1 MRMSE
6 LLNEVNRFELDEG
19 FSPKEIKMAI
29 GIASDPRYKGG
40 NMTGATNAIDK
51 IKKGL
56 SDHPKVAAVLRRQN
70 EDTNEA
76 VSPAQQAAIA
86 ISKKE
91 KAKEEGVELDEYLT
105 PDEKKLIA
113 KMYDKKGNL
122 TPLGKKVMDYK
133 IKKEEVENTEE
144 GFSSDAQRRA
154 AFASGYKAKGKKGKK
169 DKKEEVDESTKEYAK
184 SMEKMANKAKKDQL
198 TSKDLDTL
206 AKLVQLMQ
214 KQTKEEIEEVEET
227 LDKED
232 EPKLKRIVKK
242 LKKASDAHA
251 GQASDLEKA
260 MSESKM
266 KELASKIADVY
277 MNMKKDS
284 TMKPFADKFR
294 ADVKKSLDIRKS
306 LEKVLPDYVGGGKIT
321 DLVKEEDELDETM
334 EDEFGERKAPK
345 VDPAKYAAHMAK
357 SKKPKRMSST
367 QKTLSSISKRA
378 DKMSREEI
386 DLDNEDESCYID
398 EDSQSRMKD
407 SAMNALHR
415 LVQSKG
421 SKSSLGSHAFEI
433 AKSYENLDG
442 RELEKMYVDKYG
454 MPEEDVK
461 VIEGY
466 FPEGKSS
473 TGYEL
478 FHNTLGGAI
487 DTAVSHAKSKFGIS
501 ISDEERMDKV
511 GLGPRKPSKGK
522 TNSYRL
528 MGTDKSG
535 KSKGVQVQVYNMGNK
550 FELNMYKES
559 IDEEVE
565 LDEAGSQGMFLVI
578 QGPGDNNQK
587 VVSIHK
593 RKQEAIKARNSW
605 NDKNGDGVKKGK
617 RDKPIPA
624 HLARVFAVGEFAT
637 TNGKPDSYKVGD
649 SVSYTS
655 FQRSL
660 VKEEVE
666 LDEKNMK
673 IGSIDFQLFDSMK
686 GSKTTNMAMN
696 KEIGRA
702 SQMKDYKTA
711 RAYMDKVQRKYS
723 KFGAEDSEPERTI
736 DAVLK
741 KSFKES
747 IDEASKEGTI
757 KIIDL
762 GKGKGF
768 QLQRM
773 TKGKFVNQGKPYKSQ
788 KDAEKVR
795 KDGQHS
801 MQFETIDESV
811 KFAGMPAG
819 LSKERIKADRDV
831 YAQVLGIKEA
841 IDPADFD
848 ISATGKDKEQADK
861 NVLIQLSKVI
871 TLKNAHKGVEF
882 ADGSKQKVHP
892 NVAAAALSMHQKLR
906 RTDQKDAFQ
915 NKIGKS
921 YKDLLNAVKG
931 K

>member
-1 MRMSE
+1 MSE

-70 EDTNEA
+70 EDFE
-76 VSPAQQAAIA
+76 
-86 ISKKE
+86 E
-91 KAKEEGVELDEYLT
+91 K
-105 PDEKKLIA
+105 
-113 KMYDKKGNL
+113 
-122 TPLGKKVMDYK
+122 
-133 IKKEEVENTEE
+133 EE

-154 AFASGYKAKGKKGKK
+154 AFASGYKEKGKK
-169 DKKEEVDESTKEYAK
+169 KKEEEIDE
-184 SMEKMANKAKKDQL
+184 
-198 TSKDLDTL
+198 
-206 AKLVQLMQ
+206 
-214 KQTKEEIEEVEET
+214 
-227 LDKED
+227 
-232 EPKLKRIVKK
+232 
-242 LKKASDAHA
+242 
-251 GQASDLEKA
+251 G
-260 MSESKM
+260 KM

-321 DLVKEEDELDETM
+321 DLVKEKAMDETM

-345 VDPAKYAAHMAK
+345 VDPAKFAAFMDK
-357 SKKPKRMSST
+357 KKKPKRMSST
-367 QKTLSSISKRA
+367 QKALSSISKRA
-378 DKMSREEI
+378 DKMSREET

-407 SAMNALHR
+407 SAIDALHK

-421 SKSSLGSHAFEI
+421 SKASLGSHAFTI
-433 AKSYENLDG
+433 AKSYENLNG
-442 RELEKMYVDKYG
+442 RELEKMYVDKHG
-454 MPEEDVK
+454 IPEEDVK

-487 DTAVSHAKSKFGIS
+487 ETAVSHAKSKFGIS

-511 GLGPRKPSKGK
+511 GMGPRKPSKGK

-559 IDEEVE
+559 VDEEVE
-565 LDEAGSQGMFLVI
+565 IDEAISMKGSVMQYYYVDPKG
-578 QGPGDNNQK
+578 
-587 VVSIHK
+587 VV
-593 RKQEAIKARNSW
+593 Q
-605 NDKNGDGVKKGK
+605 
-617 RDKPIPA
+617 
-624 HLARVFAVGEFAT
+624 AVGSKDAMRKMNVKQAKDGNKGGSFSQ
-637 TNGKPDSYKVGD
+637 NLKKYKVGD
-649 SVSYTS
+649 KIKEEIELDEMFDYAIIDGDNKIIGLYKGKDAKKHAQLNLKGAEKQLSVKKP
-655 FQRSL
+655 
-660 VKEEVE
+660 VKIAPVSKKKVGDTVIGIGEEVE
-666 LDEKNMK
+666 
-673 IGSIDFQLFDSMK
+673 
-686 GSKTTNMAMN
+686 
-696 KEIGRA
+696 
-702 SQMKDYKTA
+702 
-711 RAYMDKVQRKYS
+711 
-723 KFGAEDSEPERTI
+723 
-736 DAVLK
+736 
-741 KSFKES
+741 

-757 KIIDL
+757 RIIDL
-762 GKGKGF
+762 ARQNNPEVRKQLNVANAGNKGY
-768 QLQRM
+768 QVQRM
-773 TKGKFVNQGKPYKSQ
+773 TKGKFVNQGKPYKSA

-801 MQFETIDESV
+801 MQFETIEDANALAMELGESV

-819 LSKERIKADRDV
+819 LSKARIKADRDV

-841 IDPADFD
+841 IDPADLD
-848 ISATGKDKEQADK
+848 IKSTMVDRAQAD
-861 NVLIQLSKVI
+861 NNIMIQLRKVI
-871 TLKNAHKGVEF
+871 SLRNAHKGVEF
-882 ADGSKQKVHP
+882 ADGSKQKVNP
-892 NVAAAALSMHQKLR
+892 NVAAAAITMQQKLR
-906 RTDQKDAFQ
+906 RTDEKDAFQ
-915 NKIGKS
+915 KKISKS

>member
-1 MRMSE
+1 MSE

-70 EDTNEA
+70 EDFE
-76 VSPAQQAAIA
+76 
-86 ISKKE
+86 E
-91 KAKEEGVELDEYLT
+91 K
-105 PDEKKLIA
+105 
-113 KMYDKKGNL
+113 
-122 TPLGKKVMDYK
+122 
-133 IKKEEVENTEE
+133 EE

-154 AFASGYKAKGKKGKK
+154 AFASGYKEKGKK
-169 DKKEEVDESTKEYAK
+169 KKEE
-184 SMEKMANKAKKDQL
+184 
-198 TSKDLDTL
+198 
-206 AKLVQLMQ
+206 
-214 KQTKEEIEEVEET
+214 EI
-227 LDKED
+227 
-232 EPKLKRIVKK
+232 
-242 LKKASDAHA
+242 
-251 GQASDLEKA
+251 
-260 MSESKM
+260 
-266 KELASKIADVY
+266 
-277 MNMKKDS
+277 
-284 TMKPFADKFR
+284 
-294 ADVKKSLDIRKS
+294 
-306 LEKVLPDYVGGGKIT
+306 
-321 DLVKEEDELDETM
+321 DETM

-345 VDPAKYAAHMAK
+345 VDPAKFAAFMDK
-357 SKKPKRMSST
+357 KKKPKRMSST
-367 QKTLSSISKRA
+367 QKALSSISKRA
-378 DKMSREEI
+378 DKMSREET

-407 SAMNALHR
+407 SAIDALHK

-421 SKSSLGSHAFEI
+421 SKASLGSHAFTI
-433 AKSYENLDG
+433 AKSYENLNG
-442 RELEKMYVDKYG
+442 RELEKMYVDKHG
-454 MPEEDVK
+454 IPEEDVK

-466 FPEGKSS
+466 FPEAKSS

-487 DTAVSHAKSKFGIS
+487 ETAVSHAKSKFGIS

-511 GLGPRKPSKGK
+511 GMGPRKPSKGK

-559 IDEEVE
+559 VDEEVE
-565 LDEAGSQGMFLVI
+565 IDEAISMKGSVMQYYYVDPKG
-578 QGPGDNNQK
+578 
-587 VVSIHK
+587 VV
-593 RKQEAIKARNSW
+593 Q
-605 NDKNGDGVKKGK
+605 
-617 RDKPIPA
+617 
-624 HLARVFAVGEFAT
+624 AVGSKDAMRKMNVKQAKDGNKGGSFSQ
-637 TNGKPDSYKVGD
+637 NLKKYKVGD
-649 SVSYTS
+649 KI
-655 FQRSL
+655 
-660 VKEEVE
+660 KEE
-666 LDEKNMK
+666 
-673 IGSIDFQLFDSMK
+673 
-686 GSKTTNMAMN
+686 
-696 KEIGRA
+696 
-702 SQMKDYKTA
+702 
-711 RAYMDKVQRKYS
+711 
-723 KFGAEDSEPERTI
+723 
-736 DAVLK
+736 
-741 KSFKES
+741 

-768 QLQRM
+768 QVQRM
-773 TKGKFVNQGKPYKSQ
+773 TKGKFVNQGKPYKSA

-801 MQFETIDESV
+801 MQFETIEDANALAMELGESV

-819 LSKERIKADRDV
+819 LSKARIKADRDV

-848 ISATGKDKEQADK
+848 IRATGKDKEQADK

>member
-1 MRMSE
+1 MSE

-40 NMTGATNAIDK
+40 NMTGATDAIDK

-56 SDHPKVAAVLRRQN
+56 SDNPKVAAVLRRQN
-70 EDTNEA
+70 EDFE
-76 VSPAQQAAIA
+76 
-86 ISKKE
+86 E
-91 KAKEEGVELDEYLT
+91 K
-105 PDEKKLIA
+105 
-113 KMYDKKGNL
+113 
-122 TPLGKKVMDYK
+122 
-133 IKKEEVENTEE
+133 EE

-206 AKLVQLMQ
+206 SKLVQLMQ
-214 KQTKEEIEEVEET
+214 KQTKEEIEET

-232 EPKLKRIVKK
+232 EPKLKQIVKK

-357 SKKPKRMSST
+357 NKKPKRMSST

-378 DKMSREEI
+378 DKMSREET

-407 SAMNALHR
+407 SAIDALHR

-433 AKSYENLDG
+433 AKSYGNLDG

-454 MPEEDVK
+454 MPEEGAK

-466 FPEGKSS
+466 FPEAKSS

-593 RKQEAIKARNSW
+593 RKADAIKAKNNW

-617 RDKPIPA
+617 SDKPIPA

-666 LDEKNMK
+666 
-673 IGSIDFQLFDSMK
+673 
-686 GSKTTNMAMN
+686 
-696 KEIGRA
+696 
-702 SQMKDYKTA
+702 
-711 RAYMDKVQRKYS
+711 
-723 KFGAEDSEPERTI
+723 
-736 DAVLK
+736 
-741 KSFKES
+741 

-768 QLQRM
+768 QVQRM
-773 TKGKFVNQGKPYKSQ
+773 TKGKFVNQGKPYKSA

-801 MQFETIDESV
+801 MQFETIDDANALAMELGESV

-819 LSKERIKADRDV
+819 LSKARIKADRDV

-921 YKDLLNAVKG
+921 YKDLLSAVKG

>member
-1 MRMSE
+1 MSE

-40 NMTGATNAIDK
+40 NMTGATDAIDK

-56 SDHPKVAAVLRRQN
+56 SDNPKVAAVLRRQN
-70 EDTNEA
+70 EDFE
-76 VSPAQQAAIA
+76 
-86 ISKKE
+86 E
-91 KAKEEGVELDEYLT
+91 K
-105 PDEKKLIA
+105 
-113 KMYDKKGNL
+113 
-122 TPLGKKVMDYK
+122 
-133 IKKEEVENTEE
+133 EE

-214 KQTKEEIEEVEET
+214 KQTKEEIEET

-232 EPKLKRIVKK
+232 EPKLKQIVKK

-306 LEKVLPDYVGGGKIT
+306 LEKVLPNYVGGGKIT

-357 SKKPKRMSST
+357 NKKPKRMSST

-378 DKMSREEI
+378 DKMSREET

-407 SAMNALHR
+407 SAIDALHR

-433 AKSYENLDG
+433 AKSYGNLDG

-454 MPEEDVK
+454 MPEEGAK

-466 FPEGKSS
+466 FPEAKSS

-559 IDEEVE
+559 VDEEVE
-565 LDEAGSQGMFLVI
+565 IDEAISMKGSVMQYYYVDPKG
-578 QGPGDNNQK
+578 
-587 VVSIHK
+587 VV
-593 RKQEAIKARNSW
+593 Q
-605 NDKNGDGVKKGK
+605 
-617 RDKPIPA
+617 
-624 HLARVFAVGEFAT
+624 AVGSKDAMRKMNVKQAKDGNRGGSFSQ
-637 TNGKPDSYKVGD
+637 NFKKYKVGD
-649 SVSYTS
+649 KI
-655 FQRSL
+655 
-660 VKEEVE
+660 KEEV
-666 LDEKNMK
+666 K
-673 IGSIDFQLFDSMK
+673 
-686 GSKTTNMAMN
+686 
-696 KEIGRA
+696 
-702 SQMKDYKTA
+702 
-711 RAYMDKVQRKYS
+711 
-723 KFGAEDSEPERTI
+723 
-736 DAVLK
+736 
-741 KSFKES
+741 

-773 TKGKFVNQGKPYKSQ
+773 TKGKFVNQGKPYKSA

-801 MQFETIDESV
+801 MQFETIDDANALAMELDESV

-819 LSKERIKADRDV
+819 LSKARIKADRDV